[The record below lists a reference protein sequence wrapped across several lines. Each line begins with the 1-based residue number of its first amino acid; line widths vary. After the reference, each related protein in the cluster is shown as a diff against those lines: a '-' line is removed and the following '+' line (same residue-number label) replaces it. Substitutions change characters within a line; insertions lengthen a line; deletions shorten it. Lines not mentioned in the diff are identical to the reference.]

1 MADVSLEV
9 FRRALLGRGFFAH
22 VAPLRSR
29 PGVASVIWESLVSM
43 RRCSREHFVDN
54 RSAHSFFI
62 YIDTSGQTHPSGG
75 SLRVLGVCKLVRH
88 RLVMPLLLR
97 PQLVMH
103 WLVMH
108 ALAKDSPG
116 WPGDVSVTDVPCVHA
131 IYMENHRRQ
140 TMDSCKK
147 LMVSVCEIT
156 PFPFSPLGYRASLDA
171 RTPRIRHTFF
181 QEPRWPTVGSSWV
194 FTTRSLA
201 ATYFSTSTTL
211 Y

>member
-1 MADVSLEV
+1 
-9 FRRALLGRGFFAH
+9 
-22 VAPLRSR
+22 
-29 PGVASVIWESLVSM
+29 M
-43 RRCSREHFVDN
+43 RYVYYN
-54 RSAHSFFI
+54 K
-62 YIDTSGQTHPSGG
+62 TSGQTHPSGG
-75 SLRVLGVCKLVRH
+75 SLRVLGVCQLVGH

-116 WPGDVSVTDVPCVHA
+116 WPGDVSVTDLPCVHA

-140 TMDSCKK
+140 TTDSCKK

-171 RTPRIRHTFF
+171 RTPRIRHAFF

-201 ATYFSTSTTL
+201 ATYFSTFTNL